1 MSFVKNIAIDT
12 IRSEIEAIKRLELLI
27 DENFEKAIERIYGS
41 KGKVILTGVGK
52 SGHIAKKIAST
63 MASVGTP
70 AVFLHPNEA
79 LHGDLGIVTKED
91 IVIALSN
98 SGESAEILYMIPY
111 IKTINCFLI
120 SITNKKDST
129 LARQSDINI
138 SLNIEKEAC
147 PLNLAPTSSTSA
159 MLVLGDAMAMSLLKL
174 SGFKEEDFA
183 MLHPA
188 GFLGKKLK
196 QVQDIAHFGEKTP
209 IVKKDAKIYE
219 AIIEITQKGFGA
231 TAVVDEKGYLIGVL
245 TDGDIRRI
253 LESKID
259 INTTS
264 VYEVCTKS
272 PKTVSKTDIVAKALS
287 IMENHKIT
295 VLIITETE
303 QNKPIGIIHLHDILR
318 SGIN

>member
-1 MSFVKNIAIDT
+1 MSLVKETALET
-12 IRSEIEAIKRLELLI
+12 ISKEIEAVEGLKLLI
-27 DENFEKAIERIYGS
+27 NEDFEKAIDVIYRS

-52 SGHIAKKIAST
+52 SGHIARKIAST

-79 LHGDLGIVTKED
+79 LHGDLGIISRED
-91 IVIALSN
+91 VVLALSN

-111 IKTINCFLI
+111 IKMMGCFLI
-120 SITNKKDST
+120 SITNNKNST
-129 LARQSDINI
+129 LARQSDISI
-138 SLNIEKEAC
+138 VLNIEKEAC
-147 PLNLAPTSSTSA
+147 PLNLAPTSSTTA
-159 MLVLGDAMAMSLLKL
+159 MLVLGDAMAMSLLRL

-183 MLHPA
+183 LLHPA

-196 QVQDIAHFGEKTP
+196 QVKDVGHFGDELP

-231 TAVVDEKGYLIGVL
+231 TAVVDEAGKLVGIL

-253 LESKID
+253 LESKVD

-264 VYEVCTKS
+264 VYEVCTKN
-272 PKTVSKTDIVAKALS
+272 PKTISKSDILAKALS
-287 IMENHKIT
+287 LMENHKIT
-295 VLIITETE
+295 VLIIEE
-303 QNKPIGIIHLHDILR
+303 NEKPIGIIHLHDILR